1 MSAGA
6 RCLAAA
12 ACAAVLPLS
21 GCAGAQDDA
30 AERAAEAFYAAVAA
44 GEGAA
49 ACAALAAPTRE
60 ELEQSSGKP
69 CEQAV
74 LEEDVPEVGG
84 PVDVQVFGVMAEVTY
99 EADRAFLSRYADGWR
114 VVAAAC
120 RTDRSGRYDC
130 LVKGD

>member
-12 ACAAVLPLS
+12 AGAAVLLLS
-21 GCAGAQDDA
+21 GCAGAQDGA
-30 AERAAEAFYAAVAA
+30 AQRAAQAFYTAVAA
-44 GEGAA
+44 GDGAA
-49 ACAALAAPTRE
+49 ACAALAAPTRA

-74 LEEDVPEVGG
+74 LEEDVPEVGQ
-84 PVDVQVFGVMAEVTY
+84 PVDVQVFGTMAEVSY
-99 EADRAFLSRYADGWR
+99 DGERAFLSRYSDGWR

-120 RTDRSGRYDC
+120 TTDRADRYDC
-130 LVKGD
+130 MVKGD